1 MNWFETNCNWELRIL
16 DYRLTIL
23 DLRNKKETMPH
34 KDIELRSEEVQ
45 EILTRV
51 PNWMI
56 RWGTIVVS
64 SVIFMLLFSMWFIK
78 YPDIVSTQIVI
89 TTNIPPEKVVAKV
102 SGKIEA
108 ILVKD
113 KTIVEENRPLAIIQ
127 NTANY
132 KDVFLLKDLM
142 KEYSKNAVF
151 DFKLLE
157 NAQLGDIESTYSLF
171 HTAYIAN
178 ELNANLQPFRVEG
191 KAQNSENIQI
201 SERLNILKQ
210 QKSLNESEL
219 QLQKNEVNR
228 YELLFDKGVVSAQ
241 DFENKKLGCLQAEK
255 NYKSLLSTISQLKS
269 AFIDNTK
276 NTKSTKINETTTE
289 VNLESNKIQAF
300 YQLKKV
306 IKDWEM
312 VYVLKSSVTGKVSFL
327 QIWTQNQV
335 IAAGDN
341 VFSVIPTIEKG
352 YIGKLKAPALNS
364 GKIQVGQDVNIR
376 LTNFPDSQYGMLNG
390 KIKNI
395 SLTPDASGNLLI
407 DVALPK
413 KLETSY
419 HKIIPFQQ
427 EMSGSAE
434 IVTED
439 LRLIERLLYQFRDVF
454 RR

>member
-1 MNWFETNCNWELRIL
+1 
-16 DYRLTIL
+16 
-23 DLRNKKETMPH
+23 MPED

-64 SVIFMLLFSMWFIK
+64 CVIFMLLFSTWFIK
-78 YPDIVSTQIVI
+78 YPDIVLTQIVI

-108 ILVKD
+108 LLVQD
-113 KTIVEENRPLAIIQ
+113 KSIVEENTPLAIIQ

-132 KDVFLLKDLM
+132 KDVFLLKGLI
-142 KEYSKNAVF
+142 KEHSKDADFN
-151 DFKLLE
+151 FKLLE
-157 NAQLGDIESTYSLF
+157 NAQLGDIESTYALF
-171 HTAYIAN
+171 HAAYIAN
-178 ELNANLQPFRVEG
+178 ELNTNLQPFRVEG
-191 KAQNSENIQI
+191 KAQNAENIQI
-201 SERLNILKQ
+201 SERLTILQQ

-219 QLQKNEVNR
+219 QLQKNVVNR
-228 YELLFDKGVVSAQ
+228 YEMLFDKGVISAQ
-241 DFENKKLGCLQAEK
+241 DFENKKLGYLQAEK
-255 NYKSLLSTISQLKS
+255 NYRSLLSTISQLRS
-269 AFIDNTK
+269 NLIENSK
-276 NTKSTKINETTTE
+276 NSKSTKITATKEE
-289 VNLESNKIQAF
+289 VNLESNKNQAF

-306 IKDWEM
+306 IKDWELS
-312 VYVLKSSVTGKVSFL
+312 YVLQSSVIGKVSFL
-327 QIWTQNQV
+327 QIWASNQT
-335 IAAGDN
+335 ITSGDAI
-341 VFSVIPTIEKG
+341 FAIIPTLEKG
-352 YIGKLKAPALNS
+352 YIGKLKASALNS
-364 GKIQVGQDVNIR
+364 GKILVGQDVNIR
-376 LTNFPDSQYGMLNG
+376 LTNFPDSQYGMLKG

-395 SLTPDASGNLLI
+395 SLTPDKEGNLLI